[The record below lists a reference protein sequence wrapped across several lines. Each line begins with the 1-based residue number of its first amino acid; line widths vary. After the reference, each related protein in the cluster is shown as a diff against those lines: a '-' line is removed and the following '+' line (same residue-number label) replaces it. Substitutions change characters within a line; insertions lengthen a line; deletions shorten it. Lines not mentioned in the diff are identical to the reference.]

1 MQEKQGS
8 LSFGH
13 FPLVHAPCAWGTEK
27 VGETPRQG
35 IKVKRAATF
44 LLGEEGEGTGKEE
57 FSGLEGHRDTEKW
70 PRPKPGDQDLL
81 RGHTEVRGES
91 GLNRRS
97 DQGQSSLPVPR
108 ISPTHTIP
116 QVDTAAPVHTAE
128 GACGSDAR
136 QDVGRGSGVLEP
148 GAGLSRRSPSRQVA
162 GPPGHTEVGGPSPQP
177 TLSSAIKGPSGAS
190 LDLRAAMPSNHL
202 ISGR

>member
-1 MQEKQGS
+1 MATSVRASRPSTHTSSQTQIPAPTPGEHTLILGHSESKCRKKQGLLS
-8 LSFGH
+8 LGH

-35 IKVKRAATF
+35 IKIKRAATF

-97 DQGQSSLPVPR
+97 DQGQSFPPC
-108 ISPTHTIP
+108 PTHFP
-116 QVDTAAPVHTAE
+116 HPHD
-128 GACGSDAR
+128 
-136 QDVGRGSGVLEP
+136 
-148 GAGLSRRSPSRQVA
+148 
-162 GPPGHTEVGGPSPQP
+162 PPGRHGRSGSHCGGRVR
-177 TLSSAIKGPSGAS
+177 L
-190 LDLRAAMPSNHL
+190 
-202 ISGR
+202 